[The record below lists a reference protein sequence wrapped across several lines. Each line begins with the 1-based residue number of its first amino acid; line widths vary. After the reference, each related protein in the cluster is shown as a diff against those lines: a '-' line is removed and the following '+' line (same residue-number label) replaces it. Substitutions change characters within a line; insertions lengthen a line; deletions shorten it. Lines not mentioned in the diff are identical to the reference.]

1 MSCQFCGAPTLRST
15 TTTTTCS
22 FCNRVNDPLQT
33 RVEVPVPVQVV
44 QNIVQV
50 AKVDDAPHELRCPR
64 CRKRLFTATVK
75 DVELNAC
82 GGCGGIWIGNASA
95 RRVLADPEP
104 IFAEMATRAGNNA
117 QAKATQADERIC
129 PACPAVLDKSRVH
142 GIELDVCPEH
152 GTWFDAYEL
161 AMLVRV
167 LGGKHSLKDLIAG
180 APAKMIQCARCH
192 QPLASDRANITDLG
206 LQCDACWRKEQS
218 SEIAAFDQKIKS
230 DGAFAVAGAV
240 VGLAAVML
248 GAASSK

>member
-1 MSCQFCGAPTLRST
+1 MSCQYCGAPIERST

-22 FCNRVNDPLQT
+22 FCNRVNDPLPT
-33 RVEVPVPVQVV
+33 RVEVPVPIEVV

-50 AKVDDAPHELRCPR
+50 TSIAEAPHELRCPR

-75 DVELNAC
+75 DVELSAC
-82 GGCGGIWIGNASA
+82 GGCGGIWIGNESA

-117 QAKATQADERIC
+117 QARATQAEERIC

-142 GIELDVCPEH
+142 GIELDVCPDH

-167 LGGKHSLKDLIAG
+167 LTGQQVWQQQTN
-180 APAKMIQCARCH
+180 APARTVQCARCH
-192 QPLASDRANITDLG
+192 QPLAADVANVTDVG
-206 LQCDACWRKEQS
+206 LQCDACWRKEQTA
-218 SEIAAFDQKIKS
+218 EIAAFDQKIQNEG
-230 DGAFAVAGAV
+230 GAFAVAGAV
-240 VGLAAVML
+240 IGLAAVML
-248 GAASSK
+248 GASK